1 MSESQIPEELVTFI
15 EVLHEDGDLRAWF
28 DSFADSPEWQRAD
41 EFRRLAMRMHGG
53 GEHPHLV
60 RATALLAE
68 PEIYAAVVSTLQN
81 ARS

>member
-1 MSESQIPEELVTFI
+1 MSEPQTPEELVTFI
-15 EVLHEDGDLRAWF
+15 QVLQEDDDLRAWF
-28 DSFADSPEWQRAD
+28 DSFAEAPEWKRSD
-41 EFRRLAMRMHGG
+41 EFQRLAMKMHGA

-60 RATALLAE
+60 RATAMLAE